1 MWIIRVLLLLLVGAG
16 GVAGQGSNPAQ
27 KSNLKPSDLCTVDGV
42 VVKSTTGEGIKRVTV
57 QLTPL
62 GGGQQSYSALTEN
75 NGRFVLRDIAPGR
88 YAIYASGNGY
98 VEQAAENGKAGSQTR
113 ILLLSPGEN
122 TSGLAFRLV
131 PPGVI
136 TGTVYDEDGEPVMSA
151 QVRAMR
157 VTGSGAHRPAGESGS
172 EQTNDLG
179 EYRIWGLQRGKY
191 LVAATYRA
199 PESGQPQ
206 PTDQVYLPTFHPSTP
221 DTSQATVVD
230 VEPGSETSGVDV
242 DLRQAHAV
250 AVRGR
255 VMVDAPMK
263 TLKGIFVSLVPRS
276 ADGSYSFS
284 NSANYGSPVQD
295 DAGNF
300 EIRSV
305 PPGPYNVMAFWN
317 DGRRQLG
324 AKVPIEVSSANLDDV
339 TVLLSNPTTLSGR
352 FRVEGGSQF
361 DFMRLGLMLQSTD
374 STAGSDSARI
384 KSDGTFVIPSVF
396 DGNYRVSVLGFP
408 EEYYVKSAQQGRTE
422 VLVSGLAVSRSMPPS
437 AIEITLSADGGRVD
451 GTVLHDQS
459 PVGGALVVLV
469 PDLPHR
475 DNDQMYSM
483 KTADGLGR
491 FSLLGLPPGDFK
503 LFAWE
508 SVPGTNYVDP
518 DFFETFET
526 RGTRVHIE
534 EKQSQSVQL
543 EAITAEEQ
551 LH

>member
-1 MWIIRVLLLLLVGAG
+1 MWIVRVLLLLLVCAGA
-16 GVAGQGSNPAQ
+16 VAGQGSNPAQ

-57 QLTPL
+57 QLIPL
-62 GGGQQSYSALTEN
+62 GGGQQPYSAFTEN
-75 NGRFVLRDIAPGR
+75 NGRFVVRDIAPGR

-98 VEQAAENGKAGSQTR
+98 VEQAAENGKPGSQTR
-113 ILLLSPGEN
+113 ILKLSPGEN

-157 VTGSGAHRPAGESGS
+157 VTGSGAHRAAGESGS

-206 PTDQVYLPTFHPSTP
+206 PTDQVYLSTFHPSTP
-221 DTSQATVVD
+221 DASQATVVD

-300 EIRSV
+300 EIRGV
-305 PPGPYNVMAFWN
+305 PPGPYNVVAFWN

-324 AKVPIEVSSANLDDV
+324 AKVPIEISSANLDDV
-339 TVLLSNPTTLSGR
+339 TVLLSNPATLSGR

-361 DFMRLGLMLQSTD
+361 DFTRLSLILQSTD
-374 STAGSDSARI
+374 STSGSDSARI

-396 DGNYRVSVLGFP
+396 DGNYRVRVFGFP

-422 VLVSGLAVSRSMPPS
+422 VLLSGLTVSRSMPPS
-437 AIEITLSADGGRVD
+437 ALEITLSADGGRVD
-451 GTVLHDQS
+451 GTVVHDQN
-459 PVGGALVVLV
+459 PVGGAVVVLV
-469 PDLPHR
+469 PDPSHR
-475 DNDQMYSM
+475 DNDQMYSV

-491 FSLLGLPPGDFK
+491 FSLLGLPSGDFK

-508 SVPGTNYVDP
+508 SVPGSNYVDP
-518 DFFETFET
+518 DFFEAFEA

>member
-1 MWIIRVLLLLLVGAG
+1 
-16 GVAGQGSNPAQ
+16 
-27 KSNLKPSDLCTVDGV
+27 
-42 VVKSTTGEGIKRVTV
+42 
-57 QLTPL
+57 
-62 GGGQQSYSALTEN
+62 
-75 NGRFVLRDIAPGR
+75 
-88 YAIYASGNGY
+88 
-98 VEQAAENGKAGSQTR
+98 
-113 ILLLSPGEN
+113 
-122 TSGLAFRLV
+122 
-131 PPGVI
+131 
-136 TGTVYDEDGEPVMSA
+136 MSA

-157 VTGSGAHRPAGESGS
+157 VSGSAAHRPSGESGS

-191 LVAATYRA
+191 LVSATYRA

-206 PTDQVYLPTFHPSTP
+206 PTDQVYLSTFHPSTP
-221 DTSQATVVD
+221 DVSQATVVD

-276 ADGSYSFS
+276 PDGSSSFS
-284 NSANYGSPVQD
+284 NSASYGSPAQD
-295 DAGNF
+295 DSGNF
-300 EIRSV
+300 EIRGV
-305 PPGPYNVMAFWN
+305 PPGPYNVVAFWN

-352 FRVEGGSQF
+352 FRLEGGSQF
-361 DFMRLGLMLQSTD
+361 DFTRLGLMLQSTD
-374 STAGSDSARI
+374 STTGSDSARI

-396 DGNYRVSVLGFP
+396 DGNYRVSVFGFP
-408 EEYYVKSAQQGRTE
+408 EEYFVKSAQQGRTE
-422 VLVSGLAVSRSMPPS
+422 VLVSGLTVSHSMPPS
-437 AIEITLSADGGRVD
+437 ALEITLSPDGGRVD
-451 GTVLHDQS
+451 GTVVHDQS
-459 PVGGALVVLV
+459 PVGGAMVVLV

-491 FSLLGLPPGDFK
+491 FSLLGLPPGEFK

-518 DFFETFET
+518 DFFETFEA

>member
-295 DAGNF
+295 DSGNF
-300 EIRSV
+300 EIRGV
-305 PPGPYNVMAFWN
+305 PPGPYNVVAFWN

-324 AKVPIEVSSANLDDV
+324 AKVPIELSSANLDDV

>member
-324 AKVPIEVSSANLDDV
+324 AKVPIELSSANLDDV

-352 FRVEGGSQF
+352 FRLEGGSQF